1 MFKSSISKQK
11 SESSKNQDLSHDEIK
26 HDGKIIDS
34 ENTKTNN
41 LHKLQNNADSSSKVN
56 SLNTIQL
63 KESKSNNSV
72 IQREVN
78 LGDDERKRL
87 AAIHGINKNVK
98 NAASGIDESVNHGD
112 ASMTEK
118 AKNVAKNTISDGT
131 SKGKSFFSRA
141 KEKAG
146 KAWGGAKSFF
156 GSLFKGK
163 DKKEKKED
171 DRSFKDKAKSAGAAG
186 VNVLKGAGVG
196 AVSEVAKGTVGKA
209 ADVGI
214 EAKNAAKSGYDAYEA
229 HNIAK
234 GRGKE
239 DLLGA
244 TARDVRNTHAKQGLS
259 SAANATAKGVSI
271 AESVGTFGLKD
282 VAKSAAK
289 GAVKGGVA
297 AAMGPGEQAAIQDRS
312 DLSLG
317 ETLAGKSKSE
327 EIHEEDYKKIVDMP
341 TSNVARK
348 RMNYEGGIELSEE
361 QKKAAS
367 KSRSALFQEAFDR
380 SAGHKSNTE
389 ANALTNTAN
398 SLGTSSLS
406 DKMSLK
412 DQAEGKRI
420 EAQDQRQ
427 GINEGTTVIKPS
439 NIKAYRQD
447 MEFTKDIGDRLK
459 ADDSENTE
467 KLIANEQKT
476 HERTPL
482 ASTLIDQKR
491 DEIIGKN
498 KSRDQIAKEEVKQ
511 KAGTRKFK
519 TRKAK

>member
-1 MFKSSISKQK
+1 
-11 SESSKNQDLSHDEIK
+11 
-26 HDGKIIDS
+26 
-34 ENTKTNN
+34 
-41 LHKLQNNADSSSKVN
+41 
-56 SLNTIQL
+56 
-63 KESKSNNSV
+63 
-72 IQREVN
+72 
-78 LGDDERKRL
+78 
-87 AAIHGINKNVK
+87 
-98 NAASGIDESVNHGD
+98 
-112 ASMTEK
+112 
-118 AKNVAKNTISDGT
+118 
-131 SKGKSFFSRA
+131 
-141 KEKAG
+141 
-146 KAWGGAKSFF
+146 
-156 GSLFKGK
+156 
-163 DKKEKKED
+163 
-171 DRSFKDKAKSAGAAG
+171 
-186 VNVLKGAGVG
+186 
-196 AVSEVAKGTVGKA
+196 
-209 ADVGI
+209 
-214 EAKNAAKSGYDAYEA
+214 
-229 HNIAK
+229 
-234 GRGKE
+234 
-239 DLLGA
+239 
-244 TARDVRNTHAKQGLS
+244 
-259 SAANATAKGVSI
+259 
-271 AESVGTFGLKD
+271 
-282 VAKSAAK
+282 
-289 GAVKGGVA
+289 
-297 AAMGPGEQAAIQDRS
+297 
-312 DLSLG
+312 
-317 ETLAGKSKSE
+317 
-327 EIHEEDYKKIVDMP
+327 MP